1 VTLEPYYEE
10 PGITIYCADCR
21 DVLPTL
27 EASSFDACLC
37 DPPYGLKFMGKD
49 WDHGVPG
56 PAVWAKVFRVL
67 KPGAFL
73 LAFGGTRTHHRLMC
87 AIEDAGFEIRDCMM
101 WLYGQ
106 GFPKSLDIGK
116 AIDKAA
122 GALRETL
129 STRSKRGAFGGV
141 AYAQDSWTLAQSNQP
156 LALPITAAA
165 TDAAKLFD
173 GYGTA
178 LKPAYEPIIVAMKP
192 CEGTFAENALKHG
205 VAGINIEAGRIPAHG
220 DKLQGG
226 GSTVGKF
233 IENHHEGWQRPW
245 MADDDA
251 RESMR
256 ARSAEAQAHAES
268 AGRWPSNVI
277 LDEEAGAQLD
287 RMSGESKST
296 GGSGPASKQWR
307 GDGHTVG
314 AQLAGATGG
323 FGDSGGA
330 SRFFYCAKASKS
342 ERGEGNN
349 HPTVKPLKLIEYLA
363 RLILPPQ
370 GGKLLVPFSGSGSEM
385 LGARNSGWTDVT
397 GIELSAGYADI
408 AIERLR
414 QEVLPLEAEAPQP
427 EQMAL

>member
-1 VTLEPYYEE
+1 
-10 PGITIYCADCR
+10 
-21 DVLPTL
+21 
-27 EASSFDACLC
+27 
-37 DPPYGLKFMGKD
+37 
-49 WDHGVPG
+49 
-56 PAVWAKVFRVL
+56 
-67 KPGAFL
+67 
-73 LAFGGTRTHHRLMC
+73 
-87 AIEDAGFEIRDCMM
+87 
-101 WLYGQ
+101 
-106 GFPKSLDIGK
+106 
-116 AIDKAA
+116 
-122 GALRETL
+122 
-129 STRSKRGAFGGV
+129 
-141 AYAQDSWTLAQSNQP
+141 
-156 LALPITAAA
+156 
-165 TDAAKLFD
+165 
-173 GYGTA
+173 
-178 LKPAYEPIIVAMKP
+178 MKP

-414 QEVLPLEAEAPQP
+414 QEVLPLEAETQQP
-427 EQMAL
+427 EQMTL

>member
-1 VTLEPYYEE
+1 MKPYYEE
-10 PGITIYCADCR
+10 PGIQIYLGDAR

-192 CEGTFAENALKHG
+192 FEGTFAENALKHG

-277 LDEEAGAQLD
+277 LDEEAGAMLD
-287 RMSGESKST
+287 EQSGITTS
-296 GGSGPASKQWR
+296 
-307 GDGHTVG
+307 V
-314 AQLAGATGG
+314 AGVRHNSYKNGNSLHNGVAKDVMVNHA
-323 FGDSGGA
+323 DSGGA
-330 SRFFYCAKASKS
+330 SRFFYCAKASRS
-342 ERGEGNN
+342 ERGEGNT

>member
-1 VTLEPYYEE
+1 MKPYYEE
-10 PGITIYCADCR
+10 PGIQIYLGDAR

-277 LDEEAGAQLD
+277 LDEEAGAMLD
-287 RMSGESKST
+287 EQSGITTS
-296 GGSGPASKQWR
+296 
-307 GDGHTVG
+307 V
-314 AQLAGATGG
+314 AGVRHNSYKNGNSLHNGVAKDVMVNHA
-323 FGDSGGA
+323 DSGGA
-330 SRFFYCAKASKS
+330 SRFFYCAKASRS
-342 ERGEGNN
+342 ERGEGNT

-397 GIELSAGYADI
+397 GIELSARYADI

-414 QEVLPLEAEAPQP
+414 QEVLPLEAETQG
-427 EQMAL
+427 

>member
-156 LALPITAAA
+156 LALPITAPA
-165 TDAAKLFD
+165 TDAGKLFD

-192 CEGTFAENALKHG
+192 CEGTFAENALRHG

>member
-1 VTLEPYYEE
+1 
-10 PGITIYCADCR
+10 
-21 DVLPTL
+21 VLPTL

-192 CEGTFAENALKHG
+192 CEGTFAENALRHG